1 MPGGIADQA
10 EITAQDLDC
19 VWGESVLSGTLE
31 LTILMPCLNEA
42 ETLAVCIEKAQSFLE
57 RTGISGEVLISDNG
71 STDGS
76 QEIARA
82 HGARVVDAPQRG
94 YGAALSA
101 GIASA
106 RGRFVIMGDA
116 DDSYDF
122 ANLDAFVAALRDGAE
137 LVMGNRFAGGIAP
150 GAMPWHHRYIGNPVL
165 SFVGRLFFAA
175 PIRDFHC
182 GLRGFSKAA
191 IEGLN
196 LRTTGMEF
204 ASEMVVKARLNG
216 LDLREVPTTLRP
228 DGRSRPPHLR
238 SFRDGWR
245 HLRFLLLFSPR
256 WLFLYPGLA
265 LLLVGVIG
273 GALLLRGPLQIG
285 SITFDVHTLIVAS
298 LCVIMGVQ
306 SVAFAIMSR
315 RFASRYGF
323 IPRSSS
329 DRLLE
334 ALTLERVL
342 LVAALLMLAGTA
354 ALLWGVSEWARRDF
368 GPLTSTATLR
378 AVILSMTTLV
388 TGFQLMMSAFMSSI
402 INIPIQERRMAD
414 TNRDAA
420 AG

>member
-1 MPGGIADQA
+1 MLMPGGNGL
-10 EITAQDLDC
+10 AQ
-19 VWGESVLSGTLE
+19 SLE

-42 ETLAVCIEKAQSFLE
+42 ETLAACIEKAQDFIA
-57 RTGISGEVLISDNG
+57 RTGIRGEVLISDNG

-76 QEIARA
+76 QDIARA
-82 HGARVVDAPQRG
+82 LGARVVHADQRG

-101 GIASA
+101 GIAEA
-106 RGRFVIMGDA
+106 RGRYVIMGDA

-122 ANLDAFVAALRDGAE
+122 ANLDAFVAQLRDGAD

-165 SFVGRLFFAA
+165 SSVGRLFFGS

-182 GLRGFSKAA
+182 GLRGFSRAA
-191 IEGLN
+191 IQNLN

-204 ASEMVVKARLNG
+204 ASEMVVKARLG
-216 LDLREVPTTLRP
+216 RLDLREVPTILRP

-256 WLFLYPGLA
+256 WLFLYPGA
-265 LLLVGVIG
+265 LLLLAGLVVGG
-273 GALLLRGPLQIG
+273 LLLRGPLHIG
-285 SITFDVHTLIVAS
+285 NVTFDIHTLIVAA

-306 SVAFAIMSR
+306 SIAFALIGR

-323 IPRSSS
+323 IPRSSY

-342 LVAALLMLAGTA
+342 LVACLLMLGGMA
-354 ALLWGVSEWARRDF
+354 ALFWGVSEWARRDF

-378 AVILSMTTLV
+378 AVILSMTALV

-402 INIPIQERRMAD
+402 INIPIQERRMKAV
-414 TNRDAA
+414 AA
-420 AG
+420 APEKTEA